1 MRDTKNDLILPHTHL
16 TDLDSI
22 EKSARVTGK
31 MRKLALYLLALWPTL
46 AFSDPYTTTAKQA
59 ILVDSTTG
67 QILYQYNDTEL
78 MHPSSMTKIMTT
90 YLAFD
95 GLKSGKMSLNDRFA
109 TSEKAWKMGGS
120 RMFLNYGDTPTID
133 ELLKGIVVQSGNDAC
148 IVMAE
153 GMSGDEEVFVGKMNS
168 MARKLG
174 MTQTNF
180 TNASGWPDPDNL
192 STAKDLSKL
201 AIALMNN
208 FPNLYQYHQ
217 IQKFTYGNISQSN
230 RNLLIGKMGVDGIK
244 TGHTDAG
251 GYGIVLSALQ
261 KDRRLVAVIN
271 GLPSDKARAIEG
283 EKILNYGFNG
293 FTKVNLLKSD
303 KMLAKSKIFYGELP
317 EVSLSVKDNVQILTS
332 NPNEKITCNI
342 AYKDG
347 VTAPISL
354 GQKLGIINCK
364 IDNIYDSEMKYDLV
378 AVKDVKKANFI
389 QKIWQNIERL
399 IS

>member
-1 MRDTKNDLILPHTHL
+1 MH
-16 TDLDSI
+16 
-22 EKSARVTGK
+22 
-31 MRKLALYLLALWPTL
+31 KLALYILLALWPTL
-46 AFSDPYTTTAKQA
+46 AFSNTYTTTAKQA
-59 ILVDSTTG
+59 ILVDASSG
-67 QILYQYNDTEL
+67 QILYQYNATEL

-95 GLKSGKMSLNDRFA
+95 AIKSGKVSLTDKFI

-120 RMFLNYGDTPTID
+120 RMFLNYGDKPMVD

-153 GMSGDEEVFVGKMNS
+153 GLAGDEGVFVGKMNN
-168 MARKLG
+168 MAKQLG

-180 TNASGWPDPDNL
+180 TNASGWPDPNNL

-201 AIALMNN
+201 AIALMKN
-208 FPNLYQYHQ
+208 FPEFYQYHQ

-271 GLPSDKARAIEG
+271 GLISNKARAIEG

-293 FTKVNLLKSD
+293 FTKVNLFKSD
-303 KMLAKSKIFYGELP
+303 NVIAKAKVIYGELP
-317 EVSLSVKDNVQILTS
+317 EVNLSVKDNVEILTS
-332 NPNEKITCNI
+332 NLKEVISCSIN
-342 AYKDG
+342 YKDNI
-347 VTAPISL
+347 TAPISL
-354 GQKLGIINCK
+354 GQKLGLISCK
-364 IDNIYDSEMKYDLV
+364 IDNISDSDMQYDLV
-378 AVKDVKKANFI
+378 AVKDVRASNFI
-389 QKIWQNIERL
+389 QKIWQNIEML
-399 IS
+399 IT